1 VKTKINKCNPLEN
14 LSKRKRKNLVQINLR
29 RKCIESKKKKFKK
42 RKQDRLIQTRLPQ
55 LQKLKSRNM
64 LQCQLKFTKKSLLK
78 FQSNQSLFR
87 ARRTLKTGR
96 RPLRK
101 NTDLRF
107 KRKRK
112 LFRLHLLFRSSQ
124 KLIPNSN
131 KILHY
136 LKYLMVSCLSQT
148 LCRPRLLLRCLLL
161 LVKLLICLNKF

>member
-1 VKTKINKCNPLEN
+1 MKTKINKCNPLEN

-29 RKCIESKKKKFKK
+29 RKCIESKKFKK
-42 RKQDRLIQTRLPQ
+42 RKQDRLIQTKLPQ

-78 FQSNQSLFR
+78 FQSNQSLFK
-87 ARRTLKTGR
+87 ARRTLITGR
-96 RPLRK
+96 KLLRK

-136 LKYLMVSCLSQT
+136 LRYLMVSCLSQT